1 MSGARSM
8 AANNILLLR
17 KAEGK
22 RQRDALRKAFK
33 VITSELC
40 EIHIILSIYHRR
52 LILTRTRDCHLMNT
66 FLLSRMLEL
75 GRDIYFALN
84 NV

>member
-22 RQRDALRKAFK
+22 RQRDALKRAFK
-33 VITSELC
+33 VIYSGN
-40 EIHIILSIYHRR
+40 EIK
-52 LILTRTRDCHLMNT
+52 D
-66 FLLSRMLEL
+66 
-75 GRDIYFALN
+75 
-84 NV
+84 